1 MKIGIRGGIYT
12 IVTKHARYRMMK
24 RCGIGKKSVNRMAK
38 KVYRLGV
45 RHGETDGNLRKWVD
59 SQYFYNQSANQ
70 IRLYGDK
77 AYIFHNEK
85 LITVIPVPCNLIP
98 EVQAI
103 RKFKEERGR
112 EEHESDRRTQEAG

>member
-1 MKIGIRGGIYT
+1 M
-12 IVTKHARYRMMK
+12 
-24 RCGIGKKSVNRMAK
+24 GKQM
-38 KVYRLGV
+38 
-45 RHGETDGNLRKWVD
+45 EICRKWVD

-77 AYIFHNEK
+77 AYIFHNKK

-103 RKFKEERGR
+103 RKFKEEKGR
-112 EEHESDRRTQEAG
+112 EKHESDRRTQEAG